1 MCCKCIR
8 YEGGHACLLC
18 RRCNMSDKYVNSQ
31 ADLEYYFE
39 QYPNLL
45 CIVGEDGFL
54 KKINPAVQ
62 NLLGYSDEELFNSN
76 IDDFIHPDDREVAY
90 DRRIAQV
97 KGDHFAE
104 YDNRLLT
111 KDGKIVWLSWA
122 SVFIKRDQV
131 FFSIAK
137 DITGKKREEE
147 QSHIVS
153 ILNRLGE
160 EQKAR
165 FSQEIALINPEIHSE
180 VSDFKWLGL
189 SEALAVADQKWMERF
204 ESLVRKHAGKANLNL
219 KFLSAEMAMSE
230 RQVYRY
236 INRIVLMTPKKLI
249 NMVQLHM
256 VWEMIAKGKEH
267 SPAALARI
275 AGFSSTSRFKKMFYK
290 VYGIDVAALL

>member
-1 MCCKCIR
+1 MPVYHAETCK
-8 YEGGHACLLC
+8 
-18 RRCNMSDKYVNSQ
+18 MKDKYVNNQ

-45 CIVGEDGFL
+45 CIVGGDGLL

-62 NLLGYSDEELFNSN
+62 NLLGYSDEELFNSP
-76 IDDFIHPDDREVAY
+76 IDDFIHPDDREVASHV
-90 DRRIAQV
+90 RTAQV
-97 KGDHFAE
+97 NSQHFAE

-111 KDGKIVWLSWA
+111 KDGKTVWLSWS
-122 SVFIKRDQV
+122 SVFIERDQV

-137 DITGKKREEE
+137 DITSKKKEEE

-165 FSQEIALINPEIHSE
+165 FSQEIAFINPEIHPE
-180 VSDFKWLGL
+180 VPDFRWLGL
-189 SEALAVADQKWMERF
+189 NDTLAVADHKWMEKF
-204 ESLVRKHAGKANLNL
+204 EMLVRKHAGTANLNL

-236 INRIVLMTPKKLI
+236 IDRIVSMTPKKLI
-249 NMVQLHM
+249 TMVQMHM
-256 VWEMIAKGKEH
+256 VWEMISKGKEH
-267 SPAALARI
+267 SPAALGRM
-275 AGFSSTSRFKKMFYK
+275 AGFSSTSRFKKMFYNI
-290 VYGIDVAALL
+290 YGIDVTALL